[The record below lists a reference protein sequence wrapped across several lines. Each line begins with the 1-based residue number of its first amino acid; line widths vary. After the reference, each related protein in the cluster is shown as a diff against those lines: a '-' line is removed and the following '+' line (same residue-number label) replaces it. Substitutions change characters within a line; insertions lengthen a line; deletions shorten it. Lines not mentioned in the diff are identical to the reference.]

1 MARRRSGR
9 QSPPARRILLR
20 GLLVAALVA
29 AALYGTSA
37 YRGWQLRDSCTG
49 NGGEWNAE
57 HQHCTFRLT
66 LPEQPPADAT
76 P

>member
-1 MARRRSGR
+1 MKAPTLRDPRAPG
-9 QSPPARRILLR
+9 RRILVR

-29 AALYGTSA
+29 AVVYGYDF

-57 HQHCTFRLT
+57 LDQCTFRLA
-66 LPEQPPADAT
+66 LPEPTSPDASQ
-76 P
+76 

>member
-1 MARRRSGR
+1 MAPRRPSRST
-9 QSPPARRILLR
+9 SPARRILLR
-20 GLLVAALVA
+20 GITVALLVAVV
-29 AALYGTSA
+29 LYGYTF

-57 HQHCTFRLT
+57 LEQCTFRPV
-66 LPEQPPADAT
+66 LPEPTSPATT

>member
-9 QSPPARRILLR
+9 TPSPARRILLR
-20 GLLVAALVA
+20 GIAVALLVAI
-29 AALYGTSA
+29 ALYGYTF

-57 HQHCTFRLT
+57 LEQCTFRLA
-66 LPEQPPADAT
+66 LPEQSPPEPT

>member
-1 MARRRSGR
+1 MARRRSHR
-9 QSPPARRILLR
+9 TTSPARRILLR
-20 GLLVAALVA
+20 GIAVALLVAF
-29 AALYGTSA
+29 ALYGHTY

-57 HQHCTFRLT
+57 LEHCTFRLA
-66 LPEQPPADAT
+66 LPEQSPPDTT